1 MLYPALLDP
10 ISILF
15 PRISLLNTAKK
26 EGGCVYMNRGELW
39 HCVNHMH
46 RRTEPI
52 LISALPLTHPQG
64 SGENAGIDGSKV

>member
-1 MLYPALLDP
+1 
-10 ISILF
+10 
-15 PRISLLNTAKK
+15 
-26 EGGCVYMNRGELW
+26 MNRGELW
-39 HCVNHMH
+39 HCVNHIH